1 MPMEATPTQPNNPWP
16 RRGWLA
22 ALAVSS
28 VALVLGLLI
37 LSPYQQ
43 NGPALDTWAAICRS
57 LGITANIKPSEEAQP
72 PLRVPS
78 LIAWTQSTLDEI
90 GSGNAEHG
98 AFIALNCTACH
109 GEKGVSHSG
118 LIPTLAGMDAAST
131 YKELEDFRSGK
142 RLWGVMHGMATALT
156 PQDLADAAVYFA
168 GLSKELGAIGYQQLP
183 LRDEEPLVAGGLK
196 KGDLA
201 ARLVYIGDPQRTIA
215 PCAAC
220 HGPTGRKIGAP
231 PLTDQQAAYIERQ
244 LASFAQGSRD
254 NDIGEQMR
262 VIAKQ
267 LTPDEIQAL
276 AAFYGRH
283 EAARTA
289 EK

>member
-1 MPMEATPTQPNNPWP
+1 MAVEGSPFHPYNPW
-16 RRGWLA
+16 RRIGWLTA
-22 ALAVSS
+22 AISIFLA
-28 VALVLGLLI
+28 LLLGLVV

-43 NGPALDTWAAICRS
+43 NGPRLDTWAAICQS
-57 LGITANIKPSEEAQP
+57 LGITANIKPSEEPQP

-109 GEKGVSHSG
+109 GEKGVSHSD
-118 LIPTLAGMDAAST
+118 LIPTLAGMDAEST
-131 YKELEDFRSGK
+131 YKQLRDFRSGK

-168 GLSKELGAIGYQQLP
+168 GLSKESGATGYQQLP
-183 LRDEEPLVAGGLK
+183 LREEEPLVAGGLK

-220 HGPTGRKIGAP
+220 HGPIGRKIGAP
-231 PLTDQQAAYIERQ
+231 PLKDQQAAYIERQ
-244 LASFAQGSRD
+244 LASFAQGIRE
-254 NDIGEQMR
+254 NDISEQMR

-267 LTPDEIQAL
+267 LTPGEIQAL
-276 AAFYGRH
+276 SAFYGRH